1 MCRRRCGAHTVAAL
15 MLSTSARE
23 PARTSG
29 TRGVGGE
36 RDGESEPKRVRLRT
50 RAGHQHIR
58 QVLRLRGLHGRP
70 TIYRR
75 LRRRNV
81 SAVGIP
87 DLEVLSCVPS
97 SPNYFVRRASCT
109 PCNTRITSMSWS
121 VTTWGCLVR
130 SPPWPKAPEGGS
142 VRSVHSHPPCT
153 AVCPPSGGSRKKWI
167 CTTSE
172 REKTLTSIECALHH
186 EIAVQLAE
194 IANSEGG

>member
-36 RDGESEPKRVRLRT
+36 RDGESEPKRAHLRT

-58 QVLRLRGLHGRP
+58 QVLRLRGRYGRP

-81 SAVGIP
+81 SA
-87 DLEVLSCVPS
+87 DCKLVLVMKLTDVLNARSGET
-97 SPNYFVRRASCT
+97 ASW
-109 PCNTRITSMSWS
+109 PCGFNGNTF
-121 VTTWGCLVR
+121 C
-130 SPPWPKAPEGGS
+130 
-142 VRSVHSHPPCT
+142 
-153 AVCPPSGGSRKKWI
+153 SR
-167 CTTSE
+167 
-172 REKTLTSIECALHH
+172 
-186 EIAVQLAE
+186 
-194 IANSEGG
+194 